1 MSNFILYTRYT
12 TPENLVEIIE
22 GKEHASELISAFM
35 AGCRRLFKTDHQ
47 FVNSM
52 MKSNDQ
58 KTNDSSSWSLTGL
71 TIDATVWD
79 QIPSLQL
86 SRKK

>member
-12 TPENLVEIIE
+12 TPENLVEILQ
-22 GKEHASELISAFM
+22 GKEHAYEFIFAFM

-47 FVNSM
+47 SSNSL

-58 KTNDSSSWSLTGL
+58 KTNDSSSWSLAGL
-71 TIDATVWD
+71 AIDATVWD
-79 QIPSLQL
+79 QIPSLQI
-86 SRKK
+86 SGK